1 MSGAVSP
8 KHGFTL
14 KGRTFSWFD
23 RGNWGLIEI
32 QKGTTSTPDV
42 LAFTIN
48 VGVASRRFLGLSDE
62 QWRKTRPPMF
72 RADYNLRL
80 GFLLDLPTGHKD
92 KWWTL
97 DPTTDLPELAQEL
110 LGHICGVALPEIKR
124 LISDEGLRDYW
135 LSGQAGGLSERQRL
149 SKLETLLHAIGPV
162 QHLSELSS
170 DRALALDGQFDELV
184 IHVLRDAGFTEQPP
198 H

>member
-1 MSGAVSP
+1 MPQFYAKRPPPSTSELRKNKHGATLRPLMSGAVSP

-32 QKGTTSTPDV
+32 QKGATSAPDV

-48 VGVASRRFLGLSDE
+48 VGVASRRFSGLGDE

-80 GFLLDLPTGHKD
+80 AFSSTCRPGTRTNGGP
-92 KWWTL
+92 WT
-97 DPTTDLPELAQEL
+97 
-110 LGHICGVALPEIKR
+110 
-124 LISDEGLRDYW
+124 
-135 LSGQAGGLSERQRL
+135 RQL
-149 SKLETLLHAIGPV
+149 TYP
-162 QHLSELSS
+162 SS
-170 DRALALDGQFDELV
+170 
-184 IHVLRDAGFTEQPP
+184 PKSC
-198 H
+198 